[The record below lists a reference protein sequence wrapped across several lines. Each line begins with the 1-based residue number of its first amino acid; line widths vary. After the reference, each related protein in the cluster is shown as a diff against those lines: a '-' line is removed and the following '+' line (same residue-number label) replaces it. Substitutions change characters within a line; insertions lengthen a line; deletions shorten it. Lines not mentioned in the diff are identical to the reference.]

1 MKPTLSIGLPNF
13 GHWMPAGSG
22 HRFIELG
29 KMADDAGIDRIVL
42 VDHVVMG
49 ANTQEYRWGRFPTT
63 PDAPWYEPLTL
74 LAGIAAA
81 TSHVRLA
88 TSVVLP
94 SLRGAVVFAKTTA
107 TLDVISQGRL
117 ELGVGIGWQREEY
130 DAAGIEWDN
139 RSRIFTDTL
148 GACIELWNNLPASYH
163 SPTIN
168 FDEIYLVPQP
178 AQPGGVPILIAGTL
192 TPTNLNRLA
201 RLGNGWIPI
210 MGESLDGVRSGVQMI
225 TQAMKEHGR
234 DTTGLIVQGSIPLSK
249 NSDDT
254 WDLAATMQN
263 GPALID
269 AGATG
274 ADTSSTG
281 AIDKKQLIRKIDNV
295 NDVKSGET
303 AYIIDK
309 TADNNVVIKD
319 STGENVTETTDDETK
334 NTIFDFINP
343 PASMGQA
350 GGRRR
355 SRRNRRQNG
364 KRQSKKRQQNRQSK
378 KQKQNGGKKRRNSK
392 RNQKK

>member
-22 HRFIELG
+22 HRYIELG

-130 DAAGIEWDN
+130 DATGVEWDD

-178 AQPGGVPILIAGTL
+178 VQPGGVPILIAGTL
-192 TPTNLNRLA
+192 TPTNLNRLT

-225 TQAMKEHGR
+225 TQAMK
-234 DTTGLIVQGSIPLSK
+234 
-249 NSDDT
+249 
-254 WDLAATMQN
+254 
-263 GPALID
+263 
-269 AGATG
+269 
-274 ADTSSTG
+274 
-281 AIDKKQLIRKIDNV
+281 
-295 NDVKSGET
+295 
-303 AYIIDK
+303 
-309 TADNNVVIKD
+309 
-319 STGENVTETTDDETK
+319 
-334 NTIFDFINP
+334 
-343 PASMGQA
+343 
-350 GGRRR
+350 
-355 SRRNRRQNG
+355 
-364 KRQSKKRQQNRQSK
+364 KRP
-378 KQKQNGGKKRRNSK
+378 
-392 RNQKK
+392 

>member
-22 HRFIELG
+22 HRYIELG

-49 ANTQEYRWGRFPTT
+49 PNTQEYRWGRFPTT

-130 DAAGIEWDN
+130 DAAGVEWDN

-168 FDEIYLVPQP
+168 FDEIYLVPKP
-178 AQPGGVPILIAGTL
+178 VQPGGVPILIAGTL
-192 TPTNLNRLA
+192 TPTNLKRLA

-225 TQAMKEHGR
+225 TQAMNELGR

-249 NSDDT
+249 NSDDK

-263 GPALID
+263 VPALVD
-269 AGATG
+269 AGAT
-274 ADTSSTG
+274 AAHLPLQMFCAS
-281 AIDKKQLIRKIDNV
+281 IDDAPKFFS
-295 NDVKSGET
+295 DV
-303 AYIIDK
+303 
-309 TADNNVVIKD
+309 
-319 STGENVTETTDDETK
+319 
-334 NTIFDFINP
+334 
-343 PASMGQA
+343 
-350 GGRRR
+350 
-355 SRRNRRQNG
+355 RRQFDEVM
-364 KRQSKKRQQNRQSK
+364 S
-378 KQKQNGGKKRRNSK
+378 
-392 RNQKK
+392 